1 MAYSEGVER
10 LYRDSRILSIG
21 GGTTEIAVISLGGVV
36 TWKNLRLS
44 GNTLDNDIVQY
55 AREEF
60 NMLIGDQVA
69 EEIKKRIGSAAP
81 LPEELEMPMRGR
93 DLVNGLPKEVII
105 TDTQVREAMAR
116 SIYHIIE
123 NIKGTLEMTP
133 PELVSDIYERG
144 IVLTGGGALLRG
156 LDKEIA
162 QATQIPVRIADDPLT
177 CVARGSGM
185 ALEKMDKLG
194 SIFDTE

>member
-1 MAYSEGVER
+1 MLAAVGAR
-10 LYRDSRILSIG
+10 LPVLDAISNMVVDIG

-123 NIKGTLEMTP
+123 NIKGTLE
-133 PELVSDIYERG
+133 I
-144 IVLTGGGALLRG
+144 
-156 LDKEIA
+156 
-162 QATQIPVRIADDPLT
+162 
-177 CVARGSGM
+177 
-185 ALEKMDKLG
+185 
-194 SIFDTE
+194 